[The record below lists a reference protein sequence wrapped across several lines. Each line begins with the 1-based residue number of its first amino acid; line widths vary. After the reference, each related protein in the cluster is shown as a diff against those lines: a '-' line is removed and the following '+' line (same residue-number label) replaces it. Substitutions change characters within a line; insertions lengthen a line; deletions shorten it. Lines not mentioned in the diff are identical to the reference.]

1 LRAERIALPSGP
13 GPAASR
19 KSAAAGDRF
28 YARMDEAQAARNPL
42 WRGRVAHGYFPL
54 SAAAGLYV
62 DPP

>member
-1 LRAERIALPSGP
+1 
-13 GPAASR
+13 
-19 KSAAAGDRF
+19 
-28 YARMDEAQAARNPL
+28 MDEAQAARNPL